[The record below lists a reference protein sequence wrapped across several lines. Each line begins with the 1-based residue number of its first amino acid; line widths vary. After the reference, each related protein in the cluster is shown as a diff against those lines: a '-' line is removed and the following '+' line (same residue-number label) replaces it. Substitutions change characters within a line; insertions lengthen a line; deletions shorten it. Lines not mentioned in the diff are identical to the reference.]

1 MALNYVNGIISQFG
15 QVESGTTQNGNSWSR
30 QVVVLDVAGFGNTF
44 SKIALTAQNQRVDE
58 LQNYQIGDRVEVGY
72 SVTAREWNG
81 KWFNNVDLIRI
92 EHLVEQIP
100 HEVYTQMGYAPQ
112 TQAIPNPPQAA
123 PAAPAPRQA
132 AKANSAYEV
141 CEHFCSAV
149 NCDYKLGTHGEA
161 CQRAMAAGQF
171 TPPALAAQRR
181 VARPART
188 TPLVPPGTNLEPQD
202 DDLPC

>member
-1 MALNYVNGIISQFG
+1 MALNYVKGIISQFG

-30 QVVVLDVAGFGNTF
+30 QVVVLDVAGFGNSF
-44 SKIALTAQNQRVDE
+44 SKIALTAQNQRVEE

-81 KWFNNVDLIRI
+81 KWFNNVDLVNINFM
-92 EHLVEQIP
+92 EEF
-100 HEVYTQMGYAPQ
+100 AP
-112 TQAIPNPPQAA
+112 AA
-123 PAAPAPRQA
+123 PAPQVAPVAPAPRQA
-132 AKANSAYEV
+132 APR
-141 CEHFCSAV
+141 
-149 NCDYKLGTHGEA
+149 
-161 CQRAMAAGQF
+161 Q
-171 TPPALAAQRR
+171 

>member
-1 MALNYVNGIISQFG
+1 MALNYVKGIISHLG

-44 SKIALTAQNQRVDE
+44 SKIALTAQNQRVED

-81 KWFNNVDLIRI
+81 KWFNNVDLVNINFM
-92 EHLVEQIP
+92 EEF
-100 HEVYTQMGYAPQ
+100 A
-112 TQAIPNPPQAA
+112 QAA
-123 PAAPAPRQA
+123 PAQRAPK
-132 AKANSAYEV
+132 AKTSYDV
-141 CEHFCSAV
+141 CQTFCGAK
-149 NCDYKLGTHGEA
+149 NCDYVLGTHGEA

-171 TPPALAAQRR
+171 TPPAPAAPQMR

-188 TPLVPPGTNLEPQD
+188 TPQVPPGAEVAPQG
-202 DDLPC
+202 DDLPF